1 MDSEIDI
8 SAAATRLNGVANKT
22 PILRSRLLDEM
33 VGAQIYL
40 KAEHLQR
47 TGAFKF
53 RGAFNAVAALNQEV
67 RSKGVVSYSSG
78 NHAQALA
85 RAAQIFRIPATIVM
99 PSDAPQS
106 KRKATE
112 AYGAGV
118 VEYDRYTQKRES
130 IAEELR
136 KEHKLTL
143 IPPFDDPYVIAGQS
157 TCGQELI
164 EQTDHLDQVIVA
176 VGGGGLIA
184 GTALAIQQQNPKC
197 QIIGVEPEK
206 GNDVQRSLAAGA
218 IIEIAV
224 PETIADGQQT
234 TSAGVH
240 TFAIIGPAKQEE
252 FSKIDLN
259 KECNKS
265 LYIST
270 PLMFCW
276 GVQKYVDEIVTVTDE
291 QIIEAMVFLF
301 KYQNQ
306 VVEPSGASSLAA
318 VLNDKTHSKGKRV
331 GVIISGGNVSP
342 ERFSAL
348 TT

>member
-106 KRKATE
+106 KREATE

-118 VEYDRYTQKRES
+118 VEYDRYAQKRES

-143 IPPFDDPYVIAGQS
+143 IPPFDDPYV
-157 TCGQELI
+157 CL
-164 EQTDHLDQVIVA
+164 LY
-176 VGGGGLIA
+176 
-184 GTALAIQQQNPKC
+184 
-197 QIIGVEPEK
+197 
-206 GNDVQRSLAAGA
+206 
-218 IIEIAV
+218 
-224 PETIADGQQT
+224 
-234 TSAGVH
+234 TS
-240 TFAIIGPAKQEE
+240 
-252 FSKIDLN
+252 
-259 KECNKS
+259 
-265 LYIST
+265 
-270 PLMFCW
+270 
-276 GVQKYVDEIVTVTDE
+276 
-291 QIIEAMVFLF
+291 
-301 KYQNQ
+301 
-306 VVEPSGASSLAA
+306 PSPR
-318 VLNDKTHSKGKRV
+318 D
-331 GVIISGGNVSP
+331 
-342 ERFSAL
+342 
-348 TT
+348 

>member
-1 MDSEIDI
+1 
-8 SAAATRLNGVANKT
+8 
-22 PILRSRLLDEM
+22 
-33 VGAQIYL
+33 
-40 KAEHLQR
+40 
-47 TGAFKF
+47 
-53 RGAFNAVAALNQEV
+53 
-67 RSKGVVSYSSG
+67 
-78 NHAQALA
+78 
-85 RAAQIFRIPATIVM
+85 M

-106 KRKATE
+106 KREATE

-118 VEYDRYTQKRES
+118 VEYDRYAQKRES

-157 TCGQELI
+157 TCGQELM

-184 GTALAIQQQNPKC
+184 GTALAIQQRNPKC

-240 TFAIIGPAKQEE
+240 TFPII
-252 FSKIDLN
+252 
-259 KECNKS
+259 
-265 LYIST
+265 
-270 PLMFCW
+270 
-276 GVQKYVDEIVTVTDE
+276 QKYVDEIVTVTDE

-331 GVIISGGNVSP
+331 GVIISGGNISP
-342 ERFSAL
+342 ERFFAL

>member
-1 MDSEIDI
+1 MDSEIYI

-106 KRKATE
+106 KREATE

-118 VEYDRYTQKRES
+118 VEYDRYAQKRES

-157 TCGQELI
+157 TCGQELT

-240 TFAIIGPAKQEE
+240 TFPII
-252 FSKIDLN
+252 
-259 KECNKS
+259 
-265 LYIST
+265 
-270 PLMFCW
+270 
-276 GVQKYVDEIVTVTDE
+276 QKYVDEIVTVTDE

-342 ERFSAL
+342 ERFFAL

>member
-106 KRKATE
+106 KREATE

-224 PETIADGQQT
+224 PETTADGQQT

-240 TFAIIGPAKQEE
+240 TFPII
-252 FSKIDLN
+252 
-259 KECNKS
+259 
-265 LYIST
+265 
-270 PLMFCW
+270 
-276 GVQKYVDEIVTVTDE
+276 QKYVDEIVTVTDE

-342 ERFSAL
+342 ERFFAL

>member
-164 EQTDHLDQVIVA
+164 EQTDHLDQVVVA

-240 TFAIIGPAKQEE
+240 TFPII
-252 FSKIDLN
+252 
-259 KECNKS
+259 
-265 LYIST
+265 
-270 PLMFCW
+270 
-276 GVQKYVDEIVTVTDE
+276 QKYVDEIVTVTDE

-342 ERFSAL
+342 ERFFAL

>member
-8 SAAATRLNGVANKT
+8 SAAAKRLNGVANKT

-112 AYGAGV
+112 AYGAGI

-240 TFAIIGPAKQEE
+240 TFPII
-252 FSKIDLN
+252 
-259 KECNKS
+259 
-265 LYIST
+265 
-270 PLMFCW
+270 
-276 GVQKYVDEIVTVTDE
+276 QKYVDEIVTVTDE

-301 KYQNQ
+301 KYQKQ

-342 ERFSAL
+342 ERFFAL

>member
-1 MDSEIDI
+1 
-8 SAAATRLNGVANKT
+8 RLNGVANKT

-240 TFAIIGPAKQEE
+240 TFPII
-252 FSKIDLN
+252 
-259 KECNKS
+259 
-265 LYIST
+265 
-270 PLMFCW
+270 
-276 GVQKYVDEIVTVTDE
+276 QKYVDEIVTVTDE

-342 ERFSAL
+342 ERFFAL

>member
-8 SAAATRLNGVANKT
+8 SAAAKRLNGVANKT

-106 KRKATE
+106 KREATE

-118 VEYDRYTQKRES
+118 VEYDRYAQKRES

-157 TCGQELI
+157 TCGQELM

-184 GTALAIQQQNPKC
+184 GTALAIQQRNPKC

-240 TFAIIGPAKQEE
+240 TFPII
-252 FSKIDLN
+252 
-259 KECNKS
+259 
-265 LYIST
+265 
-270 PLMFCW
+270 
-276 GVQKYVDEIVTVTDE
+276 QKYVDEIVTVTDE

-331 GVIISGGNVSP
+331 GVIISGGNISP
-342 ERFSAL
+342 ERFFAL

>member
-8 SAAATRLNGVANKT
+8 SAAAKRLNGVANKT

-136 KEHKLTL
+136 KEHKLSL

-240 TFAIIGPAKQEE
+240 TFPII
-252 FSKIDLN
+252 
-259 KECNKS
+259 
-265 LYIST
+265 
-270 PLMFCW
+270 
-276 GVQKYVDEIVTVTDE
+276 QKYVDEIVTVTDE

-342 ERFSAL
+342 ERFFAL

>member
-240 TFAIIGPAKQEE
+240 TFPII
-252 FSKIDLN
+252 
-259 KECNKS
+259 
-265 LYIST
+265 
-270 PLMFCW
+270 
-276 GVQKYVDEIVTVTDE
+276 QKYVDEIVTVTDE

-342 ERFSAL
+342 ERFFAL

>member
-8 SAAATRLNGVANKT
+8 SAAAKRLNGVANKT

-234 TSAGVH
+234 TSGGVH
-240 TFAIIGPAKQEE
+240 TFPII
-252 FSKIDLN
+252 
-259 KECNKS
+259 
-265 LYIST
+265 
-270 PLMFCW
+270 
-276 GVQKYVDEIVTVTDE
+276 QKYVDEIVTVTDE

-342 ERFSAL
+342 ERFFAL

>member
-8 SAAATRLNGVANKT
+8 SAAAKRLNGVANKT

-106 KRKATE
+106 KREATE

-240 TFAIIGPAKQEE
+240 TFPII
-252 FSKIDLN
+252 
-259 KECNKS
+259 
-265 LYIST
+265 
-270 PLMFCW
+270 
-276 GVQKYVDEIVTVTDE
+276 QKYVDEIVTVTDE

-331 GVIISGGNVSP
+331 GVIISGGNISP
-342 ERFSAL
+342 ERFFAL

>member
-118 VEYDRYTQKRES
+118 VEYDRYAQNRES
-130 IAEELR
+130 IADELR
-136 KEHKLTL
+136 QEHKLTL

-176 VGGGGLIA
+176 VGGGGRIA

-240 TFAIIGPAKQEE
+240 TFPII
-252 FSKIDLN
+252 
-259 KECNKS
+259 
-265 LYIST
+265 
-270 PLMFCW
+270 
-276 GVQKYVDEIVTVTDE
+276 QKYVDEIVTVTDE

-342 ERFSAL
+342 ERFFAL

>member
-1 MDSEIDI
+1 
-8 SAAATRLNGVANKT
+8 
-22 PILRSRLLDEM
+22 
-33 VGAQIYL
+33 
-40 KAEHLQR
+40 
-47 TGAFKF
+47 
-53 RGAFNAVAALNQEV
+53 
-67 RSKGVVSYSSG
+67 
-78 NHAQALA
+78 
-85 RAAQIFRIPATIVM
+85 M

-240 TFAIIGPAKQEE
+240 TFPII
-252 FSKIDLN
+252 
-259 KECNKS
+259 
-265 LYIST
+265 
-270 PLMFCW
+270 
-276 GVQKYVDEIVTVTDE
+276 QKYVDEIVTVTDE

-342 ERFSAL
+342 ERFFCPNYLINQLARINCSL
-348 TT
+348 WLVRGKI

>member
-157 TCGQELI
+157 TCGQELM

-184 GTALAIQQQNPKC
+184 GTALAIQQRNPKC

-234 TSAGVH
+234 TSAGVN
-240 TFAIIGPAKQEE
+240 TFPII
-252 FSKIDLN
+252 
-259 KECNKS
+259 
-265 LYIST
+265 
-270 PLMFCW
+270 
-276 GVQKYVDEIVTVTDE
+276 QKYVDEIVTVTDE

-342 ERFSAL
+342 ERFFAL

>member
-106 KRKATE
+106 KREATE

-118 VEYDRYTQKRES
+118 VEYDRYAQKRES

-240 TFAIIGPAKQEE
+240 TFPII
-252 FSKIDLN
+252 
-259 KECNKS
+259 
-265 LYIST
+265 
-270 PLMFCW
+270 
-276 GVQKYVDEIVTVTDE
+276 QKYVDEIVTVTDE

-342 ERFSAL
+342 ERFFAL

>member
-106 KRKATE
+106 KREATE

-118 VEYDRYTQKRES
+118 VEYDRYAQKRES

-157 TCGQELI
+157 TCGQELM

-184 GTALAIQQQNPKC
+184 GTALAIQQRNPKC

-240 TFAIIGPAKQEE
+240 TFPII
-252 FSKIDLN
+252 
-259 KECNKS
+259 
-265 LYIST
+265 
-270 PLMFCW
+270 
-276 GVQKYVDEIVTVTDE
+276 QKYVDEIVTVTDE

-331 GVIISGGNVSP
+331 GVIISGGNISP
-342 ERFSAL
+342 ERFFAL

>member
-1 MDSEIDI
+1 
-8 SAAATRLNGVANKT
+8 
-22 PILRSRLLDEM
+22 
-33 VGAQIYL
+33 
-40 KAEHLQR
+40 
-47 TGAFKF
+47 
-53 RGAFNAVAALNQEV
+53 
-67 RSKGVVSYSSG
+67 
-78 NHAQALA
+78 
-85 RAAQIFRIPATIVM
+85 M
-99 PSDAPQS
+99 PSDAPKS
-106 KRKATE
+106 KREATE

-136 KEHKLTL
+136 KQHKLAL

-157 TCGQELI
+157 TCGQELM

-240 TFAIIGPAKQEE
+240 TFPII
-252 FSKIDLN
+252 
-259 KECNKS
+259 
-265 LYIST
+265 
-270 PLMFCW
+270 
-276 GVQKYVDEIVTVTDE
+276 QKYVDEIVTVTDE

-331 GVIISGGNVSP
+331 GVIISGGNISP
-342 ERFSAL
+342 ERFFAL

>member
-106 KRKATE
+106 KREATE

-118 VEYDRYTQKRES
+118 VEYDRYAQKRES

-157 TCGQELI
+157 TCGQELM

-184 GTALAIQQQNPKC
+184 GTALAIQQRNPKC

-240 TFAIIGPAKQEE
+240 TFPII
-252 FSKIDLN
+252 
-259 KECNKS
+259 
-265 LYIST
+265 
-270 PLMFCW
+270 
-276 GVQKYVDEIVTVTDE
+276 QKYVDEIVTVTDE

-342 ERFSAL
+342 ERFFAL

>member
-224 PETIADGQQT
+224 PETLAEGPQT

-240 TFAIIGPAKQEE
+240 TFPII
-252 FSKIDLN
+252 
-259 KECNKS
+259 
-265 LYIST
+265 
-270 PLMFCW
+270 
-276 GVQKYVDEIVTVTDE
+276 QKYVDEIVTVTDE

-342 ERFSAL
+342 ERFFAL

>member
-8 SAAATRLNGVANKT
+8 SAAAKRLNGVANKT

-67 RSKGVVSYSSG
+67 RSKGVVSYKSG
-78 NHAQALA
+78 THAQALA

-206 GNDVQRSLAAGA
+206 GNDVQRSLAAVA

-240 TFAIIGPAKQEE
+240 TFPII
-252 FSKIDLN
+252 
-259 KECNKS
+259 
-265 LYIST
+265 
-270 PLMFCW
+270 
-276 GVQKYVDEIVTVTDE
+276 QKYVDEIVTVTDE

-342 ERFSAL
+342 ERFFAL

>member
-240 TFAIIGPAKQEE
+240 TFPII
-252 FSKIDLN
+252 
-259 KECNKS
+259 
-265 LYIST
+265 
-270 PLMFCW
+270 
-276 GVQKYVDEIVTVTDE
+276 QKYVDEIVTVTDE

-331 GVIISGGNVSP
+331 GVIISGGNISP
-342 ERFSAL
+342 ERFFAL

>member
-99 PSDAPQS
+99 PFDAPQS
-106 KRKATE
+106 KREATE

-157 TCGQELI
+157 TCGQELM

-184 GTALAIQQQNPKC
+184 GTALAIQQRNPKC

-240 TFAIIGPAKQEE
+240 TFPII
-252 FSKIDLN
+252 
-259 KECNKS
+259 
-265 LYIST
+265 
-270 PLMFCW
+270 
-276 GVQKYVDEIVTVTDE
+276 QKYVDEIVTVTDE
-291 QIIEAMVFLF
+291 QIVEAMVFLF

-331 GVIISGGNVSP
+331 GVIISGGTVSP
-342 ERFSAL
+342 ERFFAR

>member
-106 KRKATE
+106 KRAATE

-240 TFAIIGPAKQEE
+240 TFPII
-252 FSKIDLN
+252 
-259 KECNKS
+259 
-265 LYIST
+265 
-270 PLMFCW
+270 
-276 GVQKYVDEIVTVTDE
+276 QKYVDEIVTVTDE

-342 ERFSAL
+342 ERFFAL

>member
-106 KRKATE
+106 KREATE

-118 VEYDRYTQKRES
+118 VEYDRYAQKRES

-157 TCGQELI
+157 TCGQELM

-240 TFAIIGPAKQEE
+240 TFPII
-252 FSKIDLN
+252 
-259 KECNKS
+259 
-265 LYIST
+265 
-270 PLMFCW
+270 
-276 GVQKYVDEIVTVTDE
+276 QKYVDEIVTVTDE

-331 GVIISGGNVSP
+331 GVIISGGNISP
-342 ERFSAL
+342 ERFFAL

>member
-33 VGAQIYL
+33 IGAQIYL

-106 KRKATE
+106 KREATE

-118 VEYDRYTQKRES
+118 VEYDRYAQKRES

-157 TCGQELI
+157 TCGQELM

-184 GTALAIQQQNPKC
+184 GTALAIQQRNPKC

-240 TFAIIGPAKQEE
+240 TFPII
-252 FSKIDLN
+252 
-259 KECNKS
+259 
-265 LYIST
+265 
-270 PLMFCW
+270 
-276 GVQKYVDEIVTVTDE
+276 QKYVDEIVTVTDE

-331 GVIISGGNVSP
+331 GVIISGGNISP
-342 ERFSAL
+342 ERFFAL

>member
-106 KRKATE
+106 KREATE

-184 GTALAIQQQNPKC
+184 GTALAIQQRNPKC

-240 TFAIIGPAKQEE
+240 TFPII
-252 FSKIDLN
+252 
-259 KECNKS
+259 
-265 LYIST
+265 
-270 PLMFCW
+270 
-276 GVQKYVDEIVTVTDE
+276 QKYVDEIVTVTDE

-342 ERFSAL
+342 ERFFAL

>member
-78 NHAQALA
+78 NHAQALD

-106 KRKATE
+106 KREATE

-118 VEYDRYTQKRES
+118 VEYDRYAQKRES

-157 TCGQELI
+157 TCGQELM

-184 GTALAIQQQNPKC
+184 GTALAIQQRNPKC

-240 TFAIIGPAKQEE
+240 TFPII
-252 FSKIDLN
+252 
-259 KECNKS
+259 
-265 LYIST
+265 
-270 PLMFCW
+270 
-276 GVQKYVDEIVTVTDE
+276 QKYVDEIVTVTDE

-331 GVIISGGNVSP
+331 GVIISGGNISP
-342 ERFSAL
+342 ERFFAL

>member
-106 KRKATE
+106 KREATE

-157 TCGQELI
+157 TCGQELM

-184 GTALAIQQQNPKC
+184 GTALAIQQLNPKC

-240 TFAIIGPAKQEE
+240 TFPII
-252 FSKIDLN
+252 
-259 KECNKS
+259 
-265 LYIST
+265 
-270 PLMFCW
+270 
-276 GVQKYVDEIVTVTDE
+276 QKYVDEIVTVTDE

-331 GVIISGGNVSP
+331 GVIISGGNISP
-342 ERFSAL
+342 ERFFAL